1 MIISVDAGK
10 DFLTKFSTHLC
21 LKKMGTEETYFN
33 IVKTIYDKLAANII
47 LNVKW
52 KTFLLRSGTRQG
64 CPLSQLLFNIVL
76 EVLDTAIREE
86 KEISARLEKKKK
98 RLFCTS
104 VSLLLSCIQG

>member
-1 MIISVDAGK
+1 
-10 DFLTKFSTHLC
+10 
-21 LKKMGTEETYFN
+21 MGTEETYFN

-76 EVLDTAIREE
+76 EVLDTVIIEE
-86 KEISARLEKKKK
+86 KEIEGIQVRKEVKLS
-98 RLFCTS
+98 LFADDIILFKTLKIES
-104 VSLLLSCIQG
+104 ENY